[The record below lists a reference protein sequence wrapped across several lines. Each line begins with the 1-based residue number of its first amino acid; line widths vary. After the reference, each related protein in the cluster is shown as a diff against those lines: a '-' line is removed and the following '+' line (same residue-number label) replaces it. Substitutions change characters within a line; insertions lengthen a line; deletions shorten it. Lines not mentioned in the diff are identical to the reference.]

1 MWYGGI
7 LGRVGC
13 LGMEQRG
20 IFKTAIWA
28 KGKVK
33 VTVRALGR
41 GVGEGAASWEI
52 ASSGFLWCAFAV

>member
-20 IFKTAIWA
+20 IFKTAIWG

-33 VTVRALGR
+33 VTVRAL
-41 GVGEGAASWEI
+41 GEGAASWEI
-52 ASSGFLWCAFAV
+52 ASSGSLWCAFAV